1 MIISNHQIYN
11 LLKSYNSGGIRSNS
25 LEKAPAKTKTTD
37 GLDKTQVSEE
47 AKTFK
52 MNMKAVQGASEVRE
66 DRVAELKEAIRTGNY
81 AVSSGEIAE
90 KMLVRALVDKLV

>member
-1 MIISNHQIYN
+1 MIISNHQIHN
-11 LLKSYNSGGIRSNS
+11 LLKSYNSGGIRSNN
-25 LEKAPAKTKTTD
+25 LEKAPKTKTTD

-47 AKTFK
+47 AKTFQ
-52 MNMKAVQGASEVRE
+52 MTMKAVQGSSEVRE